1 MPAISEKP
9 TLPPEKWHSTL
20 VEMLDGVEHAFVAEG
35 KPNGEARIAAVTAVS
50 AIARQFQKCVIYIP
64 SSNLALLAIKRAEIS
79 AEFDGTNVRELALK
93 HDVSIQH
100 IYRVIKQY
108 RELKKVS

>member
-9 TLPPEKWHSTL
+9 TLPPEKWHSIL
-20 VEMLDGVEHAFVAEG
+20 VDMLDGVEHAFVAKG
-35 KPNGEARIAAVTAVS
+35 KPSGEAHIDAVTAVS
-50 AIARQFQKCVIYIP
+50 AIARQFQKCMIYIP
-64 SSNLALLAIKRAEIS
+64 SSNLALIAIKRAEIC

-93 HDVSIQH
+93 YDVSIQH

-108 RELKKVS
+108 REFGKG